1 LHFASDRRRID
12 GRAPAWEAKLI
23 VGKRGRARLFHL
35 FLLAVAVFVLVPFVW
50 IVAAGFKTQISLL
63 QGEIFFTPTLASFR
77 EVLFSRTTEF
87 MNNVFN
93 SFVVAAASTVA
104 ILVAATL
111 GGYAI
116 ERLNTP
122 RWAVNTMLGWAV
134 VFHMVPPITLV
145 AAWFPIYREI
155 GLDNTYLGLV
165 LGHVAVHLP
174 MALWLMTNFIRDVPV
189 ELEEAA
195 RIDGCST
202 PYLIWRIIVPL
213 VAPGLAATA
222 ILMFIFSWNEFAVAL
237 NLTAK
242 QTATVPVAI
251 AKFAQGYEIK
261 YGEMA
266 ATAALALLPAL
277 AFLLFGQR
285 YIVKGL
291 TTGAVK

>member
-1 LHFASDRRRID
+1 MTPSERR
-12 GRAPAWEAKLI
+12 G
-23 VGKRGRARLFHL
+23 VGKFHL
-35 FLLAVAVFVLVPFVW
+35 FLLAVAIFVLVPFVW
-50 IVAAGFKTQISLL
+50 IVTAGFKTQISLL
-63 QGEIFFTPTLASFR
+63 QGEIFFTPTLNSFR

-87 MNNVFN
+87 LDNAIN
-93 SFVVAAASTVA
+93 SFVVATAST
-104 ILVAATL
+104 LVIVFAATL

-116 ERLNTP
+116 ERLGTP
-122 RWAVNTMLGWAV
+122 RWIVHTLLGWAV

-145 AAWFPIYREI
+145 AAWFPLYREI
-155 GLDNTYLGLV
+155 GLDNTYLGLT

-174 MALWLMTNFIRDVPV
+174 MALWLMTNFVRDVPI

-202 PYLIWRIIVPL
+202 PYLIWRIVVPL

-266 ATAALALLPAL
+266 ATAALSLIPAL

>member
-1 LHFASDRRRID
+1 VNPSERRGI
-12 GRAPAWEAKLI
+12 G
-23 VGKRGRARLFHL
+23 LFHI
-35 FLLAVAVFVLVPFVW
+35 FLLTVAVFVLVPFVW

-63 QGEIFFTPTLASFR
+63 QGEIFFTPSLNSFR

-87 MNNVFN
+87 LDNTFN
-93 SFVVAAASTVA
+93 SFVVATAST
-104 ILVAATL
+104 LVVLFGATL

-116 ERLNTP
+116 ERLGTP
-122 RWAVNTMLGWAV
+122 RWMVHAMLGWAV

-145 AAWFPIYREI
+145 AAWFPLYREI
-155 GLDNTYLGLV
+155 GLDNTYLGLT

-202 PYLIWRIIVPL
+202 SYLIWRIVVPL

-222 ILMFIFSWNEFAVAL
+222 ILVFIFSWNEFAVAL

-266 ATAALALLPAL
+266 ATAALSLIPAL

>member
-1 LHFASDRRRID
+1 
-12 GRAPAWEAKLI
+12 
-23 VGKRGRARLFHL
+23 
-35 FLLAVAVFVLVPFVW
+35 
-50 IVAAGFKTQISLL
+50 
-63 QGEIFFTPTLASFR
+63 
-77 EVLFSRTTEF
+77 
-87 MNNVFN
+87 M
-93 SFVVAAASTVA
+93 

-116 ERLNTP
+116 ERMGTP
-122 RWAVNTMLGWAV
+122 RWLVHALLGWAV

-145 AAWFPIYREI
+145 AAWFPLYREL
-155 GLDNTYLGLV
+155 GLDNTYAGLI

-174 MALWLMTNFIRDVPV
+174 MALWLMANFVRDVPV

-202 PYLIWRIIVPL
+202 PWLIWRIIVPL
-213 VAPGLAATA
+213 LAPGLAATA

-242 QTATVPVAI
+242 QTATIPVAI

-266 ATAALALLPAL
+266 ATAALSLVPALL
-277 AFLLFGQR
+277 FLLFGQR

>member
-1 LHFASDRRRID
+1 MS
-12 GRAPAWEAKLI
+12 PAA
-23 VGKRGRARLFHL
+23 RGGIALSHL
-35 FLLAVAVFVLVPFVW
+35 FLIAVAAFVLVPFFW

-77 EVLFSRTTEF
+77 EVLFSKTTEF
-87 MNNVFN
+87 LDNTLN
-93 SFVVAAASTVA
+93 SLIVAAGSTLV

-116 ERLNTP
+116 ERMGTP
-122 RWAVNTMLGWAV
+122 RWLVHALLGWAV

-145 AAWFPIYREI
+145 AAWFPLYREL
-155 GLDNTYLGLV
+155 GLDNTYAGLI

-174 MALWLMTNFIRDVPV
+174 MALWLMANFVRDVPV

-202 PYLIWRIIVPL
+202 PWLIWRIIVPL
-213 VAPGLAATA
+213 LAPGLAATA

-242 QTATVPVAI
+242 QTATIPVAI

-266 ATAALALLPAL
+266 ATAALSLVPALL
-277 AFLLFGQR
+277 FLLFGQR

>member
-1 LHFASDRRRID
+1 MNPWEK
-12 GRAPAWEAKLI
+12 RAVPA
-23 VGKRGRARLFHL
+23 FHL
-35 FLLAVAVFVLVPFVW
+35 GLLLVAAVVLIPFVW
-50 IVAAGFKTQISLL
+50 IIAAAFKSQISLL
-63 QGEIFFTPTLASFR
+63 LGEVFFTPTLASFR
-77 EVLFSRTTEF
+77 EVLFSRSTEF
-87 MNNVFN
+87 MSNTFN
-93 SFVVAAASTVA
+93 SLVVAAGSTLV

-116 ERLNTP
+116 ERLGTP
-122 RWAVNTMLGWAV
+122 RWAVHTMLGWAV
-134 VFHMVPPITLV
+134 VFHMLPPITLV
-145 AAWFPIYREI
+145 AAWFPLYREI
-155 GLDNTYLGLV
+155 GLDNTYMGLV
-165 LGHVAVHLP
+165 LAHVAVHLP
-174 MALWLMTNFIRDVPV
+174 MALWLMTNFVRDVPI

-202 PYLIWRIIVPL
+202 PFLIWRIVVPL

-242 QTATVPVAI
+242 QTATIPVAI

-266 ATAALALLPAL
+266 ATAALSLVPAL

-291 TTGAVK
+291 TAGAVK

>member
-1 LHFASDRRRID
+1 MNPWEK
-12 GRAPAWEAKLI
+12 RAVPA
-23 VGKRGRARLFHL
+23 FHL
-35 FLLAVAVFVLVPFVW
+35 GLLLVAALVLIPFVW
-50 IVAAGFKTQISLL
+50 IIAAAFKSQISLL
-63 QGEIFFTPTLASFR
+63 LGEVFFTPTLASFR
-77 EVLFSRTTEF
+77 EVLFSRSTEF
-87 MNNVFN
+87 MSNTFN
-93 SFVVAAASTVA
+93 SLVVATGSTLV

-116 ERLNTP
+116 ERLGTP
-122 RWAVNTMLGWAV
+122 RWAVHTMLGWAV

-145 AAWFPIYREI
+145 AAWFPLYREI

-165 LGHVAVHLP
+165 LAHVAVHLP
-174 MALWLMTNFIRDVPV
+174 MALWLMTNFVRDVPI

-202 PYLIWRIIVPL
+202 PFLIWRIVVPL

-242 QTATVPVAI
+242 QTATIPVAI

-266 ATAALALLPAL
+266 ATAALSLVPAL

-291 TTGAVK
+291 TAGAVK

>member
-1 LHFASDRRRID
+1 MKRE
-12 GRAPAWEAKLI
+12 GRERNG
-23 VGKRGRARLFHL
+23 VEHL
-35 FLLAVAVFVLVPFVW
+35 LLVIVAVFVLVPFIW
-50 IVAAGFKTQISLL
+50 IIAAAFKTQIDLL
-63 QGEIFFTPTLASFR
+63 QGKVFFTPTLESFR
-77 EVLFSRTTEF
+77 EVLFSKTTEF
-87 MNNVFN
+87 FRNTA
-93 SFVVAAASTVA
+93 SSLIVASLSTLA
-104 ILVAATL
+104 ILFIATL

-116 ERLNTP
+116 ERMRTP
-122 RWAVNTMLGWAV
+122 RWMIHALLGWSV

-145 AAWFPIYREI
+145 AAWFPLYRQL
-155 GLDNTYLGLV
+155 GLDNTYTGLV
-165 LGHVAVHLP
+165 LAHVAVHLP
-174 MALWLMTNFIRDVPV
+174 MALWLMSNFIKDVPI

-202 PYLIWRIIVPL
+202 PYLLWRIVVPL

-237 NLTAK
+237 NMTAK

-266 ATAALALLPAL
+266 ATAALSLLPAL
-277 AFLLFGQR
+277 LFLLLGQR
-285 YIVKGL
+285 HIVKGL

>member
-1 LHFASDRRRID
+1 MNPSERRGI
-12 GRAPAWEAKLI
+12 G
-23 VGKRGRARLFHL
+23 LFHI
-35 FLLAVAVFVLVPFVW
+35 FLLTVAVFVLVPFVW

-63 QGEIFFTPTLASFR
+63 QGEIFFTPSLNSFR

-87 MNNVFN
+87 LDNTFN
-93 SFVVAAASTVA
+93 SFVVATAST
-104 ILVAATL
+104 LVIVFAATL

-116 ERLNTP
+116 ERLGTP
-122 RWAVNTMLGWAV
+122 RWMVHTMLGWAV

-145 AAWFPIYREI
+145 AAWFPLYREI
-155 GLDNTYLGLV
+155 GLDNTYLGLT

-202 PYLIWRIIVPL
+202 PYLIWRIVVPL

-266 ATAALALLPAL
+266 ATAALSLIPAL

>member
-1 LHFASDRRRID
+1 MRSRE
-12 GRAPAWEAKLI
+12 PAHVIEHLVLLI
-23 VGKRGRARLFHL
+23 VA
-35 FLLAVAVFVLVPFVW
+35 LLVMIPFVW
-50 IVAAGFKTQISLL
+50 IIAAAFKTQIDLL
-63 QGEIFFTPTLASFR
+63 QGKVFFSPTLMSFQ
-77 EVLFSRTTEF
+77 EILFSKTTEF
-87 MNNVFN
+87 FRNTA
-93 SFVVAAASTVA
+93 SSLIVAGLSTLA
-104 ILVAATL
+104 ILFTATL

-116 ERLNTP
+116 ERMNTP
-122 RWAVNTMLGWAV
+122 RWLVHALLGWSV

-145 AAWFPIYREI
+145 AAWFPLYREL
-155 GLDNTYLGLV
+155 GLDNTYTGLV
-165 LGHVAVHLP
+165 LAHVAVHLP

-195 RIDGCST
+195 RIDGCTT
-202 PYLIWRIIVPL
+202 PYMLWRIVVPL

-242 QTATVPVAI
+242 QTATIPVAI

-266 ATAALALLPAL
+266 ATAALSLLPAL
-277 AFLLFGQR
+277 MFLLLGQR

-291 TTGAVK
+291 TSGAVK

>member
-1 LHFASDRRRID
+1 MRSRE
-12 GRAPAWEAKLI
+12 PAHVIE
-23 VGKRGRARLFHL
+23 HL
-35 FLLAVAVFVLVPFVW
+35 VLLMVALLVMIPFVW
-50 IVAAGFKTQISLL
+50 IIAAAFKTQIDLL
-63 QGEIFFTPTLASFR
+63 QGKVFFSPTLMSFQ
-77 EVLFSRTTEF
+77 EILFSKTTEF
-87 MNNVFN
+87 FRNTA
-93 SFVVAAASTVA
+93 SSLIVAGLSTLA
-104 ILVAATL
+104 ILFTATL

-116 ERLNTP
+116 ERMNTP
-122 RWAVNTMLGWAV
+122 RWLVHALLGWSV

-145 AAWFPIYREI
+145 AAWFPLYREL
-155 GLDNTYLGLV
+155 GLDNTYTGLV
-165 LGHVAVHLP
+165 LAHVAVHLP

-202 PYLIWRIIVPL
+202 PYMLWRIVVPL

-242 QTATVPVAI
+242 QTATIPVAI

-266 ATAALALLPAL
+266 ATAALSLLPAL
-277 AFLLFGQR
+277 MFLLLGQR

-291 TTGAVK
+291 TSGAVK

>member
-1 LHFASDRRRID
+1 VSPVARGGIALSHFF
-12 GRAPAWEAKLI
+12 LI
-23 VGKRGRARLFHL
+23 V
-35 FLLAVAVFVLVPFVW
+35 VAAFVLVPFFW

-77 EVLFSRTTEF
+77 EVLFSKTTEF
-87 MNNVFN
+87 LDNTLN
-93 SFVVAAASTVA
+93 SLIVAAGSTLV

-116 ERLNTP
+116 ERMGTP
-122 RWAVNTMLGWAV
+122 RWLVHALLGWAV

-145 AAWFPIYREI
+145 AAWFPLYREL
-155 GLDNTYLGLV
+155 GLDNTYAGLI

-174 MALWLMTNFIRDVPV
+174 MALWLMANFVRDVPV

-202 PYLIWRIIVPL
+202 PWLIWRIIVPL
-213 VAPGLAATA
+213 LAPGLAATA

-242 QTATVPVAI
+242 QTATIPVAI

-266 ATAALALLPAL
+266 ATAALSLVPALL
-277 AFLLFGQR
+277 FLLFGQR

>member
-1 LHFASDRRRID
+1 
-12 GRAPAWEAKLI
+12 LI
-23 VGKRGRARLFHL
+23 VGKRGRARFFHL

-93 SFVVAAASTVA
+93 SFVVAAASTAA

>member
-1 LHFASDRRRID
+1 MKRE
-12 GRAPAWEAKLI
+12 GRERNG
-23 VGKRGRARLFHL
+23 VEHL
-35 FLLAVAVFVLVPFVW
+35 LLVIVAVFVLVPFIW
-50 IVAAGFKTQISLL
+50 IIAAAFKTQIDLL
-63 QGEIFFTPTLASFR
+63 QGKVFFPPTLESFH
-77 EVLFSRTTEF
+77 EVLFSKTTEF
-87 MNNVFN
+87 FRNTA
-93 SFVVAAASTVA
+93 SSLIVASLSTLA
-104 ILVAATL
+104 ILFIATL

-116 ERLNTP
+116 ERMRTP
-122 RWAVNTMLGWAV
+122 RWMIHALLGWSV

-145 AAWFPIYREI
+145 AAWFPLYRQL
-155 GLDNTYLGLV
+155 GLDNTYTGLV
-165 LGHVAVHLP
+165 LAHVAVHLP
-174 MALWLMTNFIRDVPV
+174 MALWLMSNFIKDVPI

-202 PYLIWRIIVPL
+202 PYLLWRIVVPL

-237 NLTAK
+237 NMTAK

-266 ATAALALLPAL
+266 ATAALSLLPAL
-277 AFLLFGQR
+277 LFLLLGQR
-285 YIVKGL
+285 HIVKGL

>member
-1 LHFASDRRRID
+1 MSPAARGGIALSHFF
-12 GRAPAWEAKLI
+12 LI
-23 VGKRGRARLFHL
+23 V
-35 FLLAVAVFVLVPFVW
+35 VAAFVLVPFFW

-77 EVLFSRTTEF
+77 EVLFSKTTEF
-87 MNNVFN
+87 LDNTLN
-93 SFVVAAASTVA
+93 SLIVAAGSTLV

-116 ERLNTP
+116 ERMGTP
-122 RWAVNTMLGWAV
+122 RWLVHALLGWAV

-145 AAWFPIYREI
+145 AAWFPLYREL
-155 GLDNTYLGLV
+155 GLDNTYAGLI

-174 MALWLMTNFIRDVPV
+174 MALWLMANFVRDVPV

-202 PYLIWRIIVPL
+202 PWLIWRIIVPL
-213 VAPGLAATA
+213 LAPGLAATA

-242 QTATVPVAI
+242 QTATIPVAI

-266 ATAALALLPAL
+266 ATAALSLVPALL
-277 AFLLFGQR
+277 FLLFGQR

>member
-1 LHFASDRRRID
+1 MS
-12 GRAPAWEAKLI
+12 PAA
-23 VGKRGRARLFHL
+23 RGGIALSHL
-35 FLLAVAVFVLVPFVW
+35 FLAIVAAFVLVPFFW

-63 QGEIFFTPTLASFR
+63 QGEVFFTPTLASFR
-77 EVLFSRTTEF
+77 EVLFSKTTEF
-87 MNNVFN
+87 LDNTLN
-93 SFVVAAASTVA
+93 SFVVAAGSTAV

-116 ERLNTP
+116 ERLGTP
-122 RWAVNTMLGWAV
+122 RWIVHALLGWAI

-145 AAWFPIYREI
+145 AAWFPLYREL
-155 GLDNTYLGLV
+155 GLDNTHLGLI

-174 MALWLMTNFIRDVPV
+174 MALWLMANFVRDVPV

-195 RIDGCST
+195 RIDGCTT
-202 PYLIWRIIVPL
+202 PWLIWRIVVPL
-213 VAPGLAATA
+213 LAPGLAATA

-242 QTATVPVAI
+242 QTATIPVAI

-266 ATAALALLPAL
+266 ATAALSLVPALL
-277 AFLLFGQR
+277 FLLFGQR

>member
-1 LHFASDRRRID
+1 MNPWEK
-12 GRAPAWEAKLI
+12 RAVPA
-23 VGKRGRARLFHL
+23 FHL
-35 FLLAVAVFVLVPFVW
+35 GLLLVAALVLIPFVW
-50 IVAAGFKTQISLL
+50 IIAAAFKSQISLL
-63 QGEIFFTPTLASFR
+63 LGEVFFTPTLASFR
-77 EVLFSRTTEF
+77 EVLFSRSTEF
-87 MNNVFN
+87 MSNTFN
-93 SFVVAAASTVA
+93 SLVVAAGSTLV

-116 ERLNTP
+116 ERLGTP
-122 RWAVNTMLGWAV
+122 RWAVHMMLGWAV

-145 AAWFPIYREI
+145 AAWFPLYREI

-165 LGHVAVHLP
+165 LAHVAVHLP
-174 MALWLMTNFIRDVPV
+174 MALWLMTNFVRDVPI

-202 PYLIWRIIVPL
+202 PFLIWRIVVPL

-242 QTATVPVAI
+242 QTATIPVAI

-266 ATAALALLPAL
+266 ATAALSLVPAL

-291 TTGAVK
+291 TAGAVK

>member
-1 LHFASDRRRID
+1 MNPSDRR
-12 GRAPAWEAKLI
+12 G
-23 VGKRGRARLFHL
+23 VTFVHL
-35 FLLAVAVFVLVPFVW
+35 FLLAVALFVLVPFVW

-63 QGEIFFTPTLASFR
+63 QGEIFFTPTLTSFR

-87 MNNVFN
+87 LDNTLN
-93 SFVVAAASTVA
+93 SFVVATVST
-104 ILVAATL
+104 LVIVFAATL

-116 ERLNTP
+116 ERLRTP
-122 RWAVNTMLGWAV
+122 RWIVHTMLGWAII
-134 VFHMVPPITLV
+134 FHMVPPITLV
-145 AAWFPIYREI
+145 AAWFPLFREI
-155 GLDNTYLGLV
+155 GLDNTYTGLV
-165 LGHVAVHLP
+165 LGHVAVNLP

-202 PYLIWRIIVPL
+202 PYMIWRIIVPL

-266 ATAALALLPAL
+266 ATAALSLVPAL

>member
-1 LHFASDRRRID
+1 MNPSERR
-12 GRAPAWEAKLI
+12 G
-23 VGKRGRARLFHL
+23 VGLFHV
-35 FLLAVAVFVLVPFVW
+35 FLLTVAVFVLVPFVW

-63 QGEIFFTPTLASFR
+63 QGEIFFTPSLNSFR

-87 MNNVFN
+87 LDNTLN
-93 SFVVAAASTVA
+93 SFIVATAST
-104 ILVAATL
+104 LVIVFAATL

-116 ERLNTP
+116 ERLGTP
-122 RWAVNTMLGWAV
+122 RWMVHTMLGWAV

-145 AAWFPIYREI
+145 AAWFPLYREI
-155 GLDNTYLGLV
+155 GLDNTYLGLT

-174 MALWLMTNFIRDVPV
+174 MALWLMTNFVRDVPV

-202 PYLIWRIIVPL
+202 PYLIWRIVVPL

-266 ATAALALLPAL
+266 ATAALSLVPAL

>member
-1 LHFASDRRRID
+1 MTIA
-12 GRAPAWEAKLI
+12 GRERMAPA
-23 VGKRGRARLFHL
+23 HL
-35 FLLAVAVFVLVPFVW
+35 FLAVVAAFVLVPFLW
-50 IVAAGFKTQISLL
+50 IFAAGFKTQISLL

-77 EVLFSRTTEF
+77 EVLFSKTTEF
-87 MNNVFN
+87 LDNTLN
-93 SFVVAAASTVA
+93 SLVVAGGSTALIV
-104 ILVAATL
+104 VAATL

-116 ERLNTP
+116 ERMRTP
-122 RWAVNTMLGWAV
+122 RWIVHALLGWAV

-145 AAWFPIYREI
+145 AAWFPLYREL
-155 GLDNTYLGLV
+155 GLDNTHLGLV

-174 MALWLMTNFIRDVPV
+174 MALWLMANFVRDVPV

-202 PYLIWRIIVPL
+202 PWLIWRIVVPL
-213 VAPGLAATA
+213 LAPGLAATA

-266 ATAALALLPAL
+266 ATAALSLVPALL
-277 AFLLFGQR
+277 FLLFGQR

>member
-1 LHFASDRRRID
+1 LLLVA
-12 GRAPAWEAKLI
+12 ALVLI
-23 VGKRGRARLFHL
+23 
-35 FLLAVAVFVLVPFVW
+35 PFVW
-50 IVAAGFKTQISLL
+50 IIAAAFKSQISLL
-63 QGEIFFTPTLASFR
+63 LGEVFFTPTLASFR
-77 EVLFSRTTEF
+77 EVLFSRSTEF
-87 MNNVFN
+87 MSNTFN
-93 SFVVAAASTVA
+93 SLVVAAGSTLV

-116 ERLNTP
+116 ERLGTP
-122 RWAVNTMLGWAV
+122 RWAVHTMLGWAV

-145 AAWFPIYREI
+145 AAWFPLYREI

-165 LGHVAVHLP
+165 LAHVAVHLP
-174 MALWLMTNFIRDVPV
+174 MALWLMTNFVRDVPI

-202 PYLIWRIIVPL
+202 PFLIWRIVVPL

-242 QTATVPVAI
+242 QTATIPVAI

-266 ATAALALLPAL
+266 ATAALSLVPAL

-291 TTGAVK
+291 TAGAVK

>member
-1 LHFASDRRRID
+1 MNPSERRGI
-12 GRAPAWEAKLI
+12 G
-23 VGKRGRARLFHL
+23 LFHI
-35 FLLAVAVFVLVPFVW
+35 FLLTVAVFVLVPFIW

-63 QGEIFFTPTLASFR
+63 QGEIFFTPSLNSFR

-87 MNNVFN
+87 LDNTFN
-93 SFVVAAASTVA
+93 SFIVATAST
-104 ILVAATL
+104 LVIVFAATL

-116 ERLNTP
+116 ERLGTP
-122 RWAVNTMLGWAV
+122 RWMVHTMLGWAV

-145 AAWFPIYREI
+145 AAWFPLYREI
-155 GLDNTYLGLV
+155 GLDNTYLGLT

-202 PYLIWRIIVPL
+202 PYLIWRIVVPL

-266 ATAALALLPAL
+266 ATAALSLVPAL

>member
-1 LHFASDRRRID
+1 MKRE
-12 GRAPAWEAKLI
+12 GRERHG
-23 VGKRGRARLFHL
+23 VEHL
-35 FLLAVAVFVLVPFVW
+35 LLVIVAVFVLVPFIW
-50 IVAAGFKTQISLL
+50 IIAAAFKTQIDLL
-63 QGEIFFTPTLASFR
+63 QGKVFFTPTLESFR
-77 EVLFSRTTEF
+77 EVLFSKTTEF
-87 MNNVFN
+87 FRNTA
-93 SFVVAAASTVA
+93 SSLIVASLSTLA
-104 ILVAATL
+104 ILFIATL

-116 ERLNTP
+116 ERMRTP
-122 RWAVNTMLGWAV
+122 RWMIHALLGWSV

-145 AAWFPIYREI
+145 AAWFPLYRQL
-155 GLDNTYLGLV
+155 GLDNTYTGLV
-165 LGHVAVHLP
+165 LAHVAVHLP
-174 MALWLMTNFIRDVPV
+174 MALWLMSNFIKDVPI

-202 PYLIWRIIVPL
+202 PYLLWRIVVPL

-237 NLTAK
+237 NMTAK

-266 ATAALALLPAL
+266 ATAALSLLPAL
-277 AFLLFGQR
+277 LFLLLGQR
-285 YIVKGL
+285 HIVKGL

>member
-1 LHFASDRRRID
+1 MNPSERR
-12 GRAPAWEAKLI
+12 G
-23 VGKRGRARLFHL
+23 VGLFHI
-35 FLLAVAVFVLVPFVW
+35 FLLTVAVFVLVPFVW

-63 QGEIFFTPTLASFR
+63 QGEIFFTPSLNSFR

-87 MNNVFN
+87 LDNTFN
-93 SFVVAAASTVA
+93 SFVVATASTIV
-104 ILVAATL
+104 IVFAATL

-116 ERLNTP
+116 ERLGTP
-122 RWAVNTMLGWAV
+122 RWMVHTMLGWAV

-145 AAWFPIYREI
+145 AAWFPLYREI
-155 GLDNTYLGLV
+155 GLDNTYLGLT

-174 MALWLMTNFIRDVPV
+174 MALWLMANFVRDVPV

-202 PYLIWRIIVPL
+202 PYLIWRIVVPL

-266 ATAALALLPAL
+266 ATAALSLVPAL

>member
-1 LHFASDRRRID
+1 MNPSERRGI
-12 GRAPAWEAKLI
+12 G
-23 VGKRGRARLFHL
+23 LFHV
-35 FLLAVAVFVLVPFVW
+35 FLLTVAIFVLVPFVW

-63 QGEIFFTPTLASFR
+63 QGEIFFTPSLNSFR

-87 MNNVFN
+87 LDNTLN
-93 SFVVAAASTVA
+93 SFIVATAST
-104 ILVAATL
+104 LVIVFAATL

-116 ERLNTP
+116 ERLGTP
-122 RWAVNTMLGWAV
+122 RWMVHTMLGWAV

-145 AAWFPIYREI
+145 AAWFPLYREI
-155 GLDNTYLGLV
+155 GLDNTYLGLT

-202 PYLIWRIIVPL
+202 PYLIWRIVVPL

-266 ATAALALLPAL
+266 ATAALSLVPAL

>member
-1 LHFASDRRRID
+1 MT
-12 GRAPAWEAKLI
+12 PAA
-23 VGKRGRARLFHL
+23 RGGIALSHL
-35 FLLAVAVFVLVPFVW
+35 FLIVVAAFVLVPFFW

-77 EVLFSRTTEF
+77 EVLFSKTTEF
-87 MNNVFN
+87 LDNTLN
-93 SFVVAAASTVA
+93 SLIVATGSTLV

-116 ERLNTP
+116 ERMGTP
-122 RWAVNTMLGWAV
+122 RWIVHALLGWAV

-145 AAWFPIYREI
+145 AAWFPLYREL

-174 MALWLMTNFIRDVPV
+174 MALWLMANVVRDVPV

-202 PYLIWRIIVPL
+202 PWLIWRIIVPL
-213 VAPGLAATA
+213 LAPGLAATA

-242 QTATVPVAI
+242 QTATIPVAI

-266 ATAALALLPAL
+266 ATAALSLVPALL
-277 AFLLFGQR
+277 FLLFGQR

>member
-1 LHFASDRRRID
+1 VKPSDRR
-12 GRAPAWEAKLI
+12 G
-23 VGKRGRARLFHL
+23 VTFVHL
-35 FLLAVAVFVLVPFVW
+35 FLFVVAVFVLVPFVW
-50 IVAAGFKTQISLL
+50 IITAGFKTQISLL
-63 QGEIFFTPTLASFR
+63 QGEIFFTPTLTSFR
-77 EVLFSRTTEF
+77 EILFSRTTEF
-87 MNNVFN
+87 LDNTYN
-93 SFVVAAASTVA
+93 SFVVATASTLV
-104 ILVAATL
+104 IVVAATL

-116 ERLNTP
+116 ERLGTP
-122 RWAVNTMLGWAV
+122 RWMVHTMLGWAI

-145 AAWFPIYREI
+145 AAWFPLFREI
-155 GLDNTYLGLV
+155 GLDNTYTGLT

-266 ATAALALLPAL
+266 ATAALSLVPAL

>member
-1 LHFASDRRRID
+1 MNPSERR
-12 GRAPAWEAKLI
+12 G
-23 VGKRGRARLFHL
+23 VGLFHI
-35 FLLAVAVFVLVPFVW
+35 FLLTVAVFVLVPFVW

-63 QGEIFFTPTLASFR
+63 QGEIFFTPSLNSFR

-87 MNNVFN
+87 LDNTFN
-93 SFVVAAASTVA
+93 SFVVATAST
-104 ILVAATL
+104 LVIVFAATL

-116 ERLNTP
+116 ERLGTP
-122 RWAVNTMLGWAV
+122 RWMVHTMLGWAV

-145 AAWFPIYREI
+145 AAWFPLYREI
-155 GLDNTYLGLV
+155 GLDNTYLGLT

-202 PYLIWRIIVPL
+202 PYLIWRIVVPL

-266 ATAALALLPAL
+266 ATAALSLVPAL